1 MKIAVISLMEGVP
14 WGGSEELWRRVVEY
28 AIENDCKVSISIKG
42 WPKLHPK
49 IKSLQ
54 NKGANII
61 LRWNKKQNLFDKIVK
76 RLKLVRQAEKKWN
89 FLTKEKY
96 HHVLISFGGAYD
108 IYNHLELQERLTINK
123 IPYSII
129 QQYNEENIF
138 LDNQQRYKLRSF
150 FLGAENVFFVSERN
164 KKTTERNLVC
174 ELNNSKV
181 VSNPAINLTEK
192 NILIDFPDLNTVKFA
207 CVARLDVGIKNQ
219 DLLIQVFS
227 SPKWKERNFEL
238 NLYGKGPGEEYLK
251 ELISFYDLSKKITIH
266 GHIDDINNVWKKNHC
281 LVLVSSSEGSPLSII
296 EAMYS
301 ARAIIATDVGGNS
314 ELINE
319 KCGRLI
325 PVLDL
330 NSIESSLDYFW
341 KNREGLEEMGKA
353 SKKIIDTIH
362 SNNSHEYILN
372 LITKNIY

>member
-1 MKIAVISLMEGVP
+1 MKIVCISLMEGWT
-14 WGGSEELWRRVVEY
+14 WGGSEELWRCVAES
-28 AIENDCKVSISIKG
+28 ALENDIQVTISVKM
-42 WPKLHPK
+42 WPELHPK
-49 IKSLQ
+49 VQTLSNL
-54 NKGANII
+54 GA
-61 LRWNKKQNLFDKIVK
+61 IVK
-76 RLKLVRQAEKKWN
+76 QRSLSKRSFFFRIINRILGLKYRIKDWDFIYLEKH
-89 FLTKEKY
+89 

-108 IYNHLELQERLTINK
+108 IYNHLELQETLTINK

-138 LDNQQRYKLRSF
+138 LENQQRYKLRSF

-174 ELNNSKV
+174 ELNNSRV
-181 VSNPAINLTEK
+181 VSNPAINLNKK
-192 NILIDFPDLNTVKFA
+192 NILIDFPDLDTIKFA

-227 SPKWKERNFEL
+227 SPKWRERNFEL
-238 NLYGKGPGEEYLK
+238 NLYGKGPGEQYLK

-266 GHIDDINNVWKKNHC
+266 GHIDNINDIWKKNHC

-301 ARAIIATDVGGNS
+301 ARAIIATNVGGNS

-330 NSIESSLDYFW
+330 NSIESSLDFFW
-341 KNREGLEEMGKA
+341 MNRERLEEMGKA
-353 SKKIIDTIH
+353 SKKLIDTIH
-362 SNNSHEYILN
+362 FNNSHEYILK
-372 LITKNIY
+372 LITKNIC